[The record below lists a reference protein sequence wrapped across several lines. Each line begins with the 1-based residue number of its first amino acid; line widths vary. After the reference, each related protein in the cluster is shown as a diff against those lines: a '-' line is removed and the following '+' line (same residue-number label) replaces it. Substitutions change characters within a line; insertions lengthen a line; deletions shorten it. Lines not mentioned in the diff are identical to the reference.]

1 MFGNSPTESVSR
13 YPAKRS
19 LSRLAILLAG
29 LLPVFSCNSS
39 SISPTSPDMSASTET
54 AVTVLCTDCAAANQ
68 LVSFNRNG
76 NCGGT
81 THAFGDSIVFY
92 AVVETLGSGSDGNLA
107 VVTVGPNRALSSGEG
122 ASPKGHNGRY
132 RLRLSFTISD
142 SSQFTGPFSAPP
154 WKVTQLTLLGTDGLS
169 NTLINKKIACNM
181 EFK

>member
-1 MFGNSPTESVSR
+1 MLRSYPTHSASR
-13 YPAKRS
+13 RWAKTYAP
-19 LSRLAILLAG
+19 RLAIFLTG
-29 LLPVFSCNSS
+29 LLTILSCNRS
-39 SISPTSPDMSASTET
+39 SISPTSPDMSSSTDP
-54 AVTVLCTDCAAANQ
+54 AVTVLCTDCATANQ
-68 LVSFNRNG
+68 LVSFNRND